1 MQTAKAGRR
10 IPWFPRLRY
19 WLEILRL
26 YRASNLENADS
37 QLIFHKRLTDIIE
50 TAFGPDPKHL
60 RLLEIGCGQRASQT
74 ILFAADGFDAIGID
88 LEVPTFRITPRIFF
102 RIVRLNG
109 WERAM
114 KSCFRHWLFDG
125 EFFRRLA
132 SRSGRPLDLD
142 RVAVRVMNAA
152 RLEFP
157 DDHFD
162 FIYSSLVFEHI
173 ADVPA
178 AVREVNRVLSPQGLA
193 WINVH
198 LFPSLSGG
206 HHPDWTQPRQPSDI
220 RVPPW
225 DHLRDNQYPVDS
237 YLNRLRLADYRGIFH
252 DRLTVLEERPRL
264 ETAEVLTPELAELLL
279 LEGYTRED
287 LLTREVAFLCRKK

>member
-1 MQTAKAGRR
+1 
-10 IPWFPRLRY
+10 
-19 WLEILRL
+19 LEILRL

-37 QLIFHKRLTDIIE
+37 QLIFHKRLTEIIE
-50 TAFGPDPKHL
+50 TAFGPDPKPL

-88 LEVPTFRITPRIFF
+88 LEIPTFRITPRIFF
-102 RIVRLNG
+102 RIVRWNG
-109 WERAM
+109 WERAF
-114 KSCFRHWLFDG
+114 KSCCRHWLFDG
-125 EFFRRLA
+125 DFFRRLT
-132 SRSGRPLDLD
+132 SRYGRPLDLD
-142 RVAVRVMNAA
+142 RVEVRIMNAA

-178 AVREVNRVLSPQGLA
+178 AVREVNRVLSPQGLV

-206 HHPDWTQPRQPSDI
+206 HHPDWTQSRHPADI

-237 YLNRLRLADYRGIFH
+237 HLNRLRLADYRRIFH

-264 ETAEVLTPELAELLL
+264 ETATVLTPELAELLL
-279 LEGYTRED
+279 LKGYTQED
-287 LLTREVAFLCRKK
+287 LLTREVTFLCRKK

>member
-1 MQTAKAGRR
+1 
-10 IPWFPRLRY
+10 
-19 WLEILRL
+19 LEILRL

-37 QLIFHKRLTDIIE
+37 QLIFHKRLTEIIE

-88 LEVPTFRITPRIFF
+88 LEVPTFRITARIFS

-109 WERAM
+109 WERAI

-125 EFFRRLA
+125 DFFRRLA
-132 SRSGRPLDLD
+132 SRYGRPLDLD
-142 RVAVRVMNAA
+142 RVEVRIMNAA
-152 RLEFP
+152 SLEFP

-178 AVREVNRVLSPQGLA
+178 AVREVNRVLSPQGLV
-193 WINVH
+193 WINVN

-206 HHPDWTQPRQPSDI
+206 HHPDWTQSRPPANI

-237 YLNRLRLADYRGIFH
+237 HLNRLRLADYRRIFH

-264 ETAEVLTPELAELLL
+264 ETAEVLTPELTELLL
-279 LEGYTRED
+279 MKGYTQED
-287 LLTREVAFLCRKK
+287 LLTREVTFLCRKK

>member
-74 ILFAADGFDAIGID
+74 MLFAADGFDAIGID
-88 LEVPTFRITPRIFF
+88 LEVPTFRITPGIFF

-109 WERAM
+109 WERAI

-132 SRSGRPLDLD
+132 SRYGRPLDLD

-206 HHPDWTQPRQPSDI
+206 HHPDWTQPRQPADI

-225 DHLRDNQYPVDS
+225 DHLRDNQYPADS
-237 YLNRLRLADYRGIFH
+237 HLNRLSLADYRGIFH